1 MWALR
6 RFEKKKNKKTTTH
19 KINKNNQQKNNN
31 NNNKKQA
38 KNKTY
43 KAKVGTCKKIK
54 TADKVIQRQGD
65 TQMKLKSSNNRENLK
80 HLNKWH
86 IFYQGH
92 RKLPKS
98 EEAT

>member
-1 MWALR
+1 MGIEA
-6 RFEKKKNKKTTTH
+6 FKKKEKQENNNTQNKQKQPTE
-19 KINKNNQQKNNN
+19 KQQQQQKTS
-31 NNNKKQA
+31 KKQD
-38 KNKTY
+38 